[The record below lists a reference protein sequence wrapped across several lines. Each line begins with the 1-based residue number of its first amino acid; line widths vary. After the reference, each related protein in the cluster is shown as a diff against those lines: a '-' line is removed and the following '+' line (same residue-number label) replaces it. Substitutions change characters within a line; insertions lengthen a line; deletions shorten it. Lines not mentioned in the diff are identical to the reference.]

1 MDLIFMKGGDSLAPT
16 ILFQNQSV
24 LRANSVKNLELP
36 TIAQLAERP
45 TVDVFTVGIGRS
57 LVRIRVVGVFFSHI
71 NFSLL
76 LLQTTLT

>member
-36 TIAQLAERP
+36 TIAQLAER
-45 TVDVFTVGIGRS
+45 
-57 LVRIRVVGVFFSHI
+57 
-71 NFSLL
+71 
-76 LLQTTLT
+76 LTRNEKVESSILSGGPNKVCLETGQ